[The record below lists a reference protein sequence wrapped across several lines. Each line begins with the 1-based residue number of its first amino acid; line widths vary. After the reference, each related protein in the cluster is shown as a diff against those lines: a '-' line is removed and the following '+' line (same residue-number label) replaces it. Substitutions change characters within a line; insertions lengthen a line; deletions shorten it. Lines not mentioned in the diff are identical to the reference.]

1 VLMNTLPSRHFL
13 VMSHPAF
20 RLMAIMFSLCVGVV
34 WAQDVCAEPNPP
46 EMPRPETPMA
56 MPEDIRI
63 GLFNSVSSAVRDF
76 YLFEDF
82 NGVDW
87 EAVTKEFAPLV
98 LETENAWAYYDILD
112 RMVGILDDPLTTFAN
127 PLVLEA
133 VAAREA
139 AYGGIGALLDR
150 AWVKRPGEALRVV
163 AVFPDSPAEE
173 AGLRPRDRILAVDDD
188 ACARVEIIRGPAETT
203 VRLLVASPDEDPREI
218 PIERG
223 TVTALI
229 LPEVRRLG
237 TDSAFGYLRLV
248 SLSGAETLR
257 AIEQAM
263 AFFATPPAIEGL
275 ILDVRGTRTGAPG
288 VLFPLLSYFLE
299 GEVGFLYTRAG
310 DSVIELPPAPLKR
323 GFDQVPVVVLVDE
336 ATVAE
341 AEQLAALLQSQ
352 GRAQVVG
359 QPTSGV
365 THGVRN
371 LDFVGGSLLQLTVI
385 GLRLADGSVLER
397 AGVTPDV
404 LVNVDW
410 AQYSEHNDPYIMKA
424 FELLA
429 KGRSGGNTQ
438 SSTRGLRIVSGG
450 MGGNLRWTLAIPAIR
465 SQVSGG
471 ASVEGASEQ
480 TLPEAKLRIEQL
492 EGRIVQLLAELYD
505 VRRERDRHQVLVE
518 LLQKQAD
525 PMEASR
531 LLLIEMRKDIPESR
545 VEAEFYLERIRTL
558 GLIADP
564 VRLGTLARRLQE
576 TTEVFLDWRHADY
589 SSQEESS
596 RALAETGAHGFP
608 KALGKF
614 RDAVL
619 LSVSNRIEALLV
631 LVE

>member
-1 VLMNTLPSRHFL
+1 VLINTLPFHHFL
-13 VMSHPAF
+13 GMSRSAF
-20 RLMAIMFSLCVGVV
+20 RFMAIMFLLCVGVV
-34 WAQDVCAEPNPP
+34 LAQDLCAEPDPP
-46 EMPRPETPMA
+46 EMPRPETPIA
-56 MPEDIRI
+56 MPEDVRI
-63 GLFNSVSSAVRDF
+63 GLFNAVSSAVRDF

-87 EAVTKEFAPLV
+87 DAVTKDFAPFV

-112 RMVGILDDPLTTFAN
+112 RMVGTLDDPLTTFMN

-133 VAAREA
+133 AAAREA
-139 AYGGIGALLDR
+139 SYGGIGALLDR
-150 AWVKRPGEALRVV
+150 SWVKRPDDALRVV

-188 ACARVEIIRGPAETT
+188 TCARVEIIRGPAETT

-229 LPEVRRLG
+229 LPEVRKVG
-237 TDSAFGYLRLV
+237 PDSTYGYLRLV

-263 AFFATPPAIEGL
+263 AFFATPPGIEGL

-299 GEVGFLYTRAG
+299 GEVGSLYTRAG

-323 GFDQVPVVVLVDE
+323 GFDEVPIVVLVDDT
-336 ATVAE
+336 TVAE
-341 AEQLAALLQSQ
+341 AEQLAVLLQSQ

-359 QPTSGV
+359 QPTLGV
-365 THGVRN
+365 THGVRP
-371 LDFVGGSLLQLTVI
+371 LDFVGGSLLQLTVV
-385 GLRLADGSVLER
+385 GLRLTDGSVLER
-397 AGVTPDV
+397 AGVEPDV
-404 LVNVDW
+404 LVEVDW
-410 AQYSEHNDPYIMKA
+410 AQYSEQNDPYLIKA

-429 KGRSGGNTQ
+429 KRSSGGDTQ
-438 SSTRGLRIVSGG
+438 AFNRSLPSASGG
-450 MGGNLRWTLAIPAIR
+450 IGHLLWTIAIPAIR
-465 SQVSGG
+465 SQMAEEVL
-471 ASVEGASEQ
+471 VEDASEQ
-480 TLPEAKLRIEQL
+480 TLSETELRIEQL
-492 EGRIVQLLAELYD
+492 EQQNTKLLGELYD
-505 VRRERDRHQVLVE
+505 ARRDKDRYQELVE
-518 LLQKQAD
+518 LLQNQAEQ
-525 PMEASR
+525 MEASR

-545 VEAEFYLERIRTL
+545 AEAEFYLERIRTL
-558 GLIADP
+558 GLKADP
-564 VRLGTLARRLQE
+564 VRLGTLARRVQE
-576 TTEVFLDWRHADY
+576 TSQVFLDWRHADY

-608 KALGKF
+608 TALGKY